1 MYICEPGFMARIKKV
16 KTAYVLEY
24 LGILSNNQGEALVSG
39 FGSERSLQQLST
51 AACFVRPVCS
61 MVVL

>member
-1 MYICEPGFMARIKKV
+1 MARIKKV

-24 LGILSNNQGEALVSG
+24 LGILSINQGEALVSG
-39 FGSERSLQQLST
+39 FGSERPLQQLST